1 MTNDYPEPSA
11 SLILFVLRC
20 SKQRN
25 QSIKKLVASRGTQL
39 KVKKIIRVKHNLSF
53 SGDSSCYQVHV
64 LNSEA

>member
-1 MTNDYPEPSA
+1 MTDDYTELSA

-39 KVKKIIRVKHNLSF
+39 KVKKSL
-53 SGDSSCYQVHV
+53 
-64 LNSEA
+64 E